1 MNISLN
7 TSEIS
12 QCNNGINALCL
23 YNEYIFKYLPP
34 PVKDTFDASS
44 VFVFPRTLRFA
55 VDAKWTVAI
64 ASHLLRLKALYKSV
78 FNQNSQSGIRQN
90 HACSRGQRH
99 SFGSYFAVQNLAEV
113 EVISGMWW
121 GSWLLRPWGHINP
134 PTGLDIIW
142 LALVTGYITYITYI
156 YSLTFFTHTKCSKTK
171 HNEMTKTLLCLT
183 FT

>member
-7 TSEIS
+7 TSEIILLSS
-12 QCNNGINALCL
+12 QCNNALCL

-34 PVKDTFDASS
+34 PVKDTFDTSS

-90 HACSRGQRH
+90 HACIRGQRH

-113 EVISGMWW
+113 ELDSLPRTPGP
-121 GSWLLRPWGHINP
+121 GSATELLRQN
-134 PTGLDIIW
+134 LR
-142 LALVTGYITYITYI
+142 LLN
-156 YSLTFFTHTKCSKTK
+156 TKR
-171 HNEMTKTLLCLT
+171 L
-183 FT
+183 